1 MFKFKKKARYTIVV
15 GDLLEV
21 INIHDQTYINFRVS
35 EIKYSESLASFRV
48 YGRCVDGTNKY
59 FKTGE
64 EVHLFGLEYVMEHIE
79 RKVIKLIKYEPKNL

>member
-1 MFKFKKKARYTIVV
+1 MFKFKKKARYNIVV

-21 INIHDQTYINFRVS
+21 INIHDRTYSNFRVS

-48 YGRCVDGTNKY
+48 YGRCIDGTDRY

-64 EVHLFGLEYVMEHIE
+64 EVHLFGLEYLPDHID
-79 RKVIKLIKYEPKNL
+79 RKVVKLIT